1 MSLYDQALAAGAP
14 GIQPG
19 QAIPADILQRILRGE
34 EVAGLSIGRGNY
46 IGPQPTESNDQTGNL
61 ANFEQVIY
69 GADPRTSGT
78 TARWHAWNPD
88 GTYRG
93 YGSGP
98 GPTID
103 SAVMAATAAG
113 LGGAAAGWGSG
124 GSMSA
129 ADMTAMDQAMID
141 MGAGATNVG
150 SGGAELFSGLDA
162 GSLIDA
168 AASDITGTMVGESVL
183 TSGGAPAISTT
194 VGEVLAEGAM
204 TGTGLVTPT
213 FNLPN
218 TPNTPVTPNTGGNQ
232 VVPPV
237 NNTNTPN
244 NLPNNLDPSKI
255 SDWTSLFNVLSGLYG
270 LKLAGD
276 AAEKS
281 DPFGPY
287 RKGYADK
294 LLALEAN
301 PGLIKSTPGFLS
313 GQDAITRQMAAK
325 GYLGSGNQ
333 AGALMRFSGDFYN
346 NEANRL
352 ATLAGSNIN
361 PNQTY
366 FNQAQ
371 LVGQSL
377 SNIGY
382 GLSPYMQGGPR

>member
-1 MSLYDQALAAGAP
+1 MSLYDEAFAAGAP
-14 GIQPG
+14 GVRPG
-19 QAIPADILQRILRGE
+19 EVIPADLLQRILRGE
-34 EVAGLSIGRGNY
+34 EVFGLSVGQGNY

-61 ANFEQVIY
+61 TNFERVIY
-69 GADPRTSGT
+69 GADPGTSGT
-78 TARWHAWNPD
+78 TARWHTWNPD

-93 YGSGP
+93 FGSGP

-103 SAVMAATAAG
+103 SLVMAATAAG
-113 LGGAAAGWGSG
+113 LGGAAAGWGSTGTG
-124 GSMSA
+124 GMSA
-129 ADMTAMDQAMID
+129 ADMAAMDQAIID
-141 MGAGATNVG
+141 MGASATNVG
-150 SGGAELFSGLDA
+150 GGTANAFSGLDA

-168 AASDITGTMVGESVL
+168 AAADAGSTLVGESVL
-183 TSGGAPAISTT
+183 TSGGAPAASTT

-204 TGTGLVTPT
+204 TGGGLATPT

-218 TPNTPVTPNTGGNQ
+218 TPPAAPNTGGNQ

-237 NNTNTPN
+237 NNNTPG

-313 GQDAITRQMAAK
+313 GQDAITRQMASK
-325 GYLGSGNQ
+325 GYLGSGNM
-333 AGALMRFSGDFYN
+333 AGALMRYSGDFYQ

-382 GLSPYMQGGPR
+382 GLSPYMAGGPR